1 MYLSIPVTRGSA
13 PGGRARRAP
22 PPDTAFN
29 RWLSTRGET
38 VAELAE
44 LLKLSKSAIYH
55 MRDGL
60 HCPSIAVAT
69 RIRDLSEGAVS
80 ADSWQPKPPKPASRR
95 ATSKPSRKKPATTR
109 RRKT

>member
-13 PGGRARRAP
+13 PGGRARRTP

-29 RWLSTRGET
+29 RWLSTRLET
-38 VAELAE
+38 VAELAA

-60 HCPSIAVAT
+60 HCPSIAVAA
-69 RIRDLSEGAVS
+69 RIRDLSDGAVS
-80 ADSWQPKPPKPASRR
+80 ADSWASAKPARARSRT
-95 ATSKPSRKKPATTR
+95 AKKKPSSR